1 MTTTKRKKN
10 QAKLISIL
18 VPVYNEEATI
28 DAFMKRVDS
37 VIEQIKREFKLDVEL
52 IFTDNASED
61 NTYAKIQEHA
71 VKRENI
77 KIYRFSKNV
86 GFQRSIISGYAFAK
100 GAACVQIDCD
110 LEDPPELI
118 IDFIKKW
125 QEGYKVVYGRRR
137 RRSENWVLK
146 SLRTVFYNIVNHLS
160 EVDIPLHAG
169 DFRLIDRRII
179 DIVCQVNDAEPYLR
193 GLIANLG
200 FEQVGVTYDRSFR
213 VAGTSSFNLRSY
225 TSLAIEGILQSS
237 IKPLNYAL
245 ILASIVFACSMLLAT
260 FYIVTTLNGTLH
272 SDIQGFASLAV
283 LSLFQFSFLLLVI
296 GINSLYL
303 GRVYRQVFRRPI
315 SIMDET
321 NAHINADE
329 NQLTYWPSKPY
340 DLEED
345 KPPLQNKRN
354 RNKTNTS

>member
-213 VAGTSSFNLRSY
+213 VAGTSSFNLR
-225 TSLAIEGILQSS
+225 
-237 IKPLNYAL
+237 
-245 ILASIVFACSMLLAT
+245 CSMLLAT